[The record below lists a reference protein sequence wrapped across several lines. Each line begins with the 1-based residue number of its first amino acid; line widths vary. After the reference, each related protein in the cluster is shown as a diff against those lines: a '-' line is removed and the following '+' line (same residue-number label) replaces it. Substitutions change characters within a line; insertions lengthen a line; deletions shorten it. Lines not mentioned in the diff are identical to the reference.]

1 MDKIQNKV
9 TDLVKNYTHIV
20 SEMTDALV
28 EILPINVFIK
38 FNEVLYYMND
48 YLEDE
53 CHLKY
58 AYPQEN
64 TSGLYGII
72 VTPHKELLGFEVSQA
87 VSLDDML
94 HFYNRNDIQEYLF
107 QHNIEDS
114 AEIREKF
121 CENEIFPIKRIDIP
135 FSVIYKI
142 YRQYSFIQFTQIQL
156 Q

>member
-9 TDLVKNYTHIV
+9 TDLVKNYTHIM

-38 FNEVLYYMND
+38 FDEVLYYMND

-53 CHLKY
+53 CELKY

-64 TSGLYGII
+64 ISGLYGIM
-72 VTPHKELLGFEVSQA
+72 VTPHKELLGFVDSQV

-94 HFYNRNDIQEYLF
+94 RFYYRNDIQEYLS

-114 AEIREKF
+114 ADIREKF
-121 CENEIFPIKRIDIP
+121 CENEIFPIKCIDIP
-135 FSVIYKI
+135 FSVLYKI
-142 YRQYSFIQFTQIQL
+142 YRQYSFIQSKQIRL